1 MSRPGRPWRDTT
13 VDGESNLV
21 WFCLLVWGLVLLFCF
36 VVVGWIVLFVLV
48 LFVSLISVFFYT
60 PYVSPFPKG
69 NVQVPC

>member
-1 MSRPGRPWRDTT
+1 MGLFSF
-13 VDGESNLV
+13 VY
-21 WFCLLVWGLVLLFCF
+21 WFGSVLFIGVGLVFLFCF

-48 LFVSLISVFFYT
+48 LFVLLISVFFYT